1 MKWFR
6 SEIEWKKVSSLIN
19 WTFTDNSTFKDG
31 FECLYYTVFALPIE
45 AFKMDRKISEISS
58 FLCPINFEMFIGLI
72 DKVISTNPN
81 HLFVLKSLELL
92 QYILNTV
99 PTFYGVSVDD
109 PLSLDKEDEVVK
121 NYILPTLKIIR
132 KACQDHRIAV
142 HNNALACLQRA
153 LSPELYTLSTYNSV
167 LILYEIL
174 FNLLTTLLEISPSK
188 GGLTKDSLENIRLR
202 AISILCKTFLQYMP
216 KLIML
221 PSFKELWTKIMKY
234 VQDYMNADNSE
245 LLVKLSQNY
254 FY

>member
-1 MKWFR
+1 MWH
-6 SEIEWKKVSSLIN
+6 S
-19 WTFTDNSTFKDG
+19 
-31 FECLYYTVFALPIE
+31 
-45 AFKMDRKISEISS
+45 
-58 FLCPINFEMFIGLI
+58 NF
-72 DKVISTNPN
+72 
-81 HLFVLKSLELL
+81 LKSLELL

-99 PTFYGVSVDD
+99 PTFYGVSLDD

-153 LSPELYTLSTYNSV
+153 LSPELYALSTYNSV
-167 LILYEIL
+167 LILHEIL
-174 FNLLTTLLEISPSK
+174 FNLLTTLLEINPTK

-216 KLIML
+216 KLILL

-245 LLVKLSQNY
+245 LLVEAVPETLKNMLVVMHTNGVLIPPEKSTESTEESLWNVSWKTIDSFCPKLKEEFAAVTTARSPVVNTNLGNPTQ
-254 FY
+254 